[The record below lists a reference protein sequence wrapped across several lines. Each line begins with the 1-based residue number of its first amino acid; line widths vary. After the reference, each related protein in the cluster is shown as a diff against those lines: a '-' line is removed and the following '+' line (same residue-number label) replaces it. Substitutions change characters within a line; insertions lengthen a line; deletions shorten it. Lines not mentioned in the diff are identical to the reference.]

1 MRSAPFRAG
10 GLALASLILVPLAGA
25 GSHPARWGR
34 AGHQAIAMLAAERLS
49 PGARERLQ
57 DLLAGQ
63 GVGDASTWADSVRPA
78 RPATEPL
85 HYVNIPIWAP
95 RYEPER
101 YCPEGRCVLGAI
113 THYRAVLADPG
124 TPALER
130 TEALKFLIHFVSDL
144 HQPLHVADRGD
155 RGGNDVRV
163 GYRGRG
169 TSLHSLWDT
178 GLVEAIAPDGPA
190 LAEQLRSRLAALP
203 ADSVA
208 AWSEGTPEDWAMG
221 LQRISRE
228 VVYRLPPEGG
238 IDAAYV
244 AATHPIVERQLLQAV
259 LRLAAVL
266 EAVLAPR

>member
-1 MRSAPFRAG
+1 MRNAPFRAG
-10 GLALASLILVPLAGA
+10 CLAVAGLILVPHARAGNP
-25 GSHPARWGR
+25 PARWGR
-34 AGHQAIAMLAAERLS
+34 TGHQAIAVLAAERLS
-49 PGARERLQ
+49 PGARVRLQ
-57 DLLAGQ
+57 DLLGGDA
-63 GVGDASTWADSVRPA
+63 VGDAATWADSIRPT
-78 RPATEPL
+78 RPATGPL

-95 RYEPER
+95 RYEPQR
-101 YCPEGRCVLGAI
+101 YCPDGRCVLGAI
-113 THYRAVLADPG
+113 AHYRAVLADPG
-124 TPALER
+124 LPALER

-163 GYRGRG
+163 SFRGRG
-169 TSLHSLWDT
+169 SNLHSLWDT
-178 GLVEAIAPDGPA
+178 GLVEDIAPDGPA
-190 LAEQLRSRLAALP
+190 LAGLLRSRLAALP

-228 VVYRLPPEGG
+228 VVYRLPPEGE

-244 AATHPIVERQLLQAV
+244 AVTRPIVERQLVQAV
-259 LRLAAVL
+259 VRLAAVL